1 MSKLLPLLLLIPS
14 LSWGGDIT
22 DNFARFMNSN
32 YATNLILLIFLFYG
46 VTKIIIALIDSYYGV
61 PSSFFE
67 IFWTLFTALL
77 LGLFVTLMLLMMA
90 NGLVEWITEAQLNR

>member
-1 MSKLLPLLLLIPS
+1 MKTLLTLLLLIPS

-61 PSSFFE
+61 PSSLFE
-67 IFWTLFTALL
+67 IIWTLFAAIFF
-77 LGLFVTLMLLMMA
+77 GIIVTLMLLLMA
-90 NGLVEWITEAQLNR
+90 NGFVEWITEVQLNR